1 MKDLIIPNKIEN
13 AVNLSDI
20 NIDFKGLIIA
30 YKNTEAVGYINWYD
44 GNWNYS
50 DSINY
55 TDPLFVYDTLKD
67 CIDDIVTEH
76 NVTNFK
82 VIEFK

>member
-1 MKDLIIPNKIEN
+1 MKDLIIPNKVEN
-13 AVNLSDI
+13 AFNLSDI

-50 DSINY
+50 NSINY
-55 TDPLFVYDTLKD
+55 TDPLFLYDTLKEY
-67 CIDDIVTEH
+67 IDAVMTDYNI
-76 NVTNFK
+76 TNFK